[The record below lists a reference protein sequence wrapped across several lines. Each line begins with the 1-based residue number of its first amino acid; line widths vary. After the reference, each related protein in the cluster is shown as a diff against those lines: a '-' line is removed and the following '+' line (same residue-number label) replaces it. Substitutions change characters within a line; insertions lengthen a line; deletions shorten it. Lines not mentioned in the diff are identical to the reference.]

1 MHVAF
6 ARPFDANPHELFNA
20 YDRQY
25 TRLRMKDLF
34 NQQAPAEF

>member
-6 ARPFDANPHELFNA
+6 YRPIDANPDEPGNA